1 MEAFV
6 TQRWPAAPPVLPQL
20 LGARSPFQ
28 ACPRRPGRGGW
39 GAGLASGGAQ
49 FTCPVSGFVDPLILQ
64 PCFSLLHTCLSALA
78 PVHQV
83 QVPVRRLPPLC
94 RFFLPGEGKGQDNAS
109 GPLVQRPALA
119 AGPTMAQ
126 HLSSCSLP
134 GFSSCSAVLAGICWP
149 EKAPVGHRTLPYAVF
164 RLQMHAPHLFRAENN
179 NSADVWAGVS
189 RPAWKRPCTARR
201 ICLKLW
207 VLFLRLLLHG
217 AISAVTVSQQGCSG
231 ARRHPRRG
239 APGAGIVRAVLL
251 LSVLT
256 QNLC

>member
-20 LGARSPFQ
+20 LGAHSPFQ

-64 PCFSLLHTCLSALA
+64 PCFSLLHACLSALA

-94 RFFLPGEGKGQDNAS
+94 RFFSTWGREGTGQCLRSPGVPWCSALPS
-109 GPLVQRPALA
+109 LLA
-119 AGPTMAQ
+119 PPWCAPGAEAQ

-134 GFSSCSAVLAGICWP
+134 GFSSCSAVLAGTWWP
-149 EKAPVGHRTLPYAVF
+149 EKAPVGQQTLPYAAF
-164 RLQMHAPHLFRAENN
+164 RLQMHAPHLFRAENS

-217 AISAVTVSQQGCSG
+217 AIQERS
-231 ARRHPRRG
+231 P
-239 APGAGIVRAVLL
+239 
-251 LSVLT
+251 
-256 QNLC
+256 